1 MIFIMSKE
9 IEEEYQERR
18 LGVRISLLTIDCKRG
33 GATLNFAAVLVQL
46 STLQFTYDADFG
58 SEFSLFHDIYSMK
71 AN

>member
-33 GATLNFAAVLVQL
+33 GPHLILQPSLSSYLPLNSHMTPILDLNLVC
-46 STLQFTYDADFG
+46 STIFTQ
-58 SEFSLFHDIYSMK
+58 
-71 AN
+71 